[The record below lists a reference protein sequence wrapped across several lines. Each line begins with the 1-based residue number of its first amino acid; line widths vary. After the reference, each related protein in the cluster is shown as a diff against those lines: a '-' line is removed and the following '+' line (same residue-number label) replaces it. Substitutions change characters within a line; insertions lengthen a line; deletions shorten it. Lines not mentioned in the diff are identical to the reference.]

1 MAKKGQGHRRHSLE
15 FKRMIVK
22 QRIEEGISLRQVCRT
37 YKLNSENVIKWTRRY
52 LAGEPL
58 EMPRGRPKTQSSAS
72 PSISPTEANL
82 RAENERLR
90 AELAF
95 KDELIK
101 LLEER
106 ATVKKKNDLESC
118 GD

>member
-1 MAKKGQGHRRHSLE
+1 MSKKGQKYRCHNLE
-15 FKRMIVK
+15 FKEMVVR
-22 QRIEEGISLRQVCRT
+22 QRVVEGISLRQICRT
-37 YKLNSENVIKWTRRY
+37 YHLSSENVIKWTRRY

-58 EMPRGRPKTQSSAS
+58 EMPRGRHKTRISSN
-72 PSISPTEANL
+72 PTLPQAEESL
-82 RAENERLR
+82 RAENERLK

-106 ATVKKKNDLESC
+106 VEVKKKTDSKLF

>member
-1 MAKKGQGHRRHSLE
+1 MVVLARVEGGVSLNH
-15 FKRMIVK
+15 IC
-22 QRIEEGISLRQVCRT
+22 QS
-37 YKLNSENVIKWTRRY
+37 YKLNSDNVIKWTRRY

-58 EMPRGRPKTQSSAS
+58 EMPRGRPKTRIAATN
-72 PSISPTEANL
+72 PTLPQTEEGL
-82 RAENERLR
+82 RAENERLK

-106 ATVKKKNDLESC
+106 VRVKKKTDSKSC
-118 GD
+118 DN

>member
-1 MAKKGQGHRRHSLE
+1 MVVLARVEGGVSLNH
-15 FKRMIVK
+15 IC
-22 QRIEEGISLRQVCRT
+22 QS
-37 YKLNSENVIKWTRRY
+37 YKLNSDNVIKWTRRY

-58 EMPRGRPKTQSSAS
+58 EMPRGRPKTRIATNLTLPQ
-72 PSISPTEANL
+72 TEEGL
-82 RAENERLR
+82 RAENERLK

-106 ATVKKKNDLESC
+106 ARVKKKTDSKSC
-118 GD
+118 NN

>member
-1 MAKKGQGHRRHSLE
+1 MAKKGQKFRRHSLE
-15 FKRMIVK
+15 FKLMIVR
-22 QRIEEGISLRQVCRT
+22 QRVEGGISLTRICRT

-52 LAGEPL
+52 LAGESL
-58 EMPRGRPKTQSSAS
+58 EMPRGRQKTRTTT
-72 PSISPTEANL
+72 PTPPQTEEEL
-82 RAENERLR
+82 RAENERLK

-101 LLEER
+101 LLEKR
-106 ATVKKKNDLESC
+106 AVVKKKTDSKSS